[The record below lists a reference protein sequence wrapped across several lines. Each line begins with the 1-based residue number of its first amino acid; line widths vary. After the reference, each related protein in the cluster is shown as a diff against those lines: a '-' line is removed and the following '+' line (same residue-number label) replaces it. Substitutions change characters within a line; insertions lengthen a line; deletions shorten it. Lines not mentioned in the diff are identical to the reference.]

1 MFIPGFLRPEDV
13 SWESPPTLVTGHNFL
28 CRELQVLKNDRTHL
42 RRFQDEFC
50 EQKGQNLTG
59 FVPFVPVH
67 FFRRVFFHHESTWHD
82 AHATNPLCRA
92 LTTRTASH
100 S

>member
-28 CRELQVLKNDRTHL
+28 CRELQVLKNDRTHV

-67 FFRRVFFHHESTWHD
+67 FFAAWMVFSIM
-82 AHATNPLCRA
+82 RA
-92 LTTRTASH
+92 RGTMLTQPIRCVEP
-100 S
+100 